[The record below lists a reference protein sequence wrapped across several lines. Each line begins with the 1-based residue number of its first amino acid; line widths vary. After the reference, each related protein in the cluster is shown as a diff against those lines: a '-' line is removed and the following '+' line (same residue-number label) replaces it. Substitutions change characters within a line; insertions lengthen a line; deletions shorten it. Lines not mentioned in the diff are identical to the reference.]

1 MRGSAK
7 KVNISH
13 TEASSA
19 ICIILAYLI
28 VMLPVFNK
36 WETVRC
42 RFASASIY
50 LSPYPNFLHILLF
63 TAALTRYLS
72 VGKQEDLSIDWFTSF
87 VKPFCFSRTFVML
100 RTHWMFFLHIYDTA
114 VSSKTKSWKNINLN
128 PTEKDGRQLVKIDN
142 LQSNLLLSVM
152 ICHSTTVTRHQSLLN
167 KIREARRCFTFCYS
181 RNGKTHSAV
190 DLPFVAKLWNE
201 LVFGSLFLALSP
213 VTESQCQ
220 LKELILKPIEHK
232 FAFISARIPFSQCD

>member
-19 ICIILAYLI
+19 ICIILSYLI
-28 VMLPVFNK
+28 EMLKVFNK

-42 RFASASIY
+42 RFAPASIY

-87 VKPFCFSRTFVML
+87 VKPFCFSRTFVIL
-100 RTHWMFFLHIYDTA
+100 RTHWMFFLHIYNTA
-114 VSSKTKSWKNINLN
+114 VSSKTKSWKNMNLN
-128 PTEKDGRQLVKIDN
+128 PTEKDGRQLMTMKIEDN

-152 ICHSTTVTRHQSLLN
+152 ICHSTTVPRHQSLLN

-181 RNGKTHSAV
+181 RNG
-190 DLPFVAKLWNE
+190 
-201 LVFGSLFLALSP
+201 
-213 VTESQCQ
+213 
-220 LKELILKPIEHK
+220 
-232 FAFISARIPFSQCD
+232 